1 MSRNPRKKNRK
12 VGKHES
18 DKALL
23 TTIIIMAI
31 FGAIMIFD
39 ASVYNANQVFND
51 QFYFLKFQLFWLFL
65 GGIGMFLASVIDYHK
80 ILKFSFPFLVGV
92 AISLVLVLVYGE
104 ATNGSK
110 RWFEIGSLPRIQPA
124 EFAKLAVVLY
134 YSSWLVKYQQS
145 FKKFEDAFKKG
156 FLKNFM
162 NFSIVLL
169 GISLLILL
177 EPDLGTAFI
186 ICLTS
191 FVMFFLSG
199 KDSAHTVG
207 TIGFLAVVAV
217 PLGIFAAILEPYR
230 ISRIQTY
237 LSLILKGEVADP
249 QGSGYQVQ
257 QILIG
262 IGSGGIWGKGFG
274 QSRQRFGYL
283 VENTAFTDSTF
294 AIILEEL
301 GLWGG
306 VLVVAGWIFFLW
318 RGFKIAKSSPDEQGK
333 YLAIGITVWLTCQAF
348 LNMAA
353 NVGLIPLTGIPLPFL
368 TYGGSSTIVSM
379 IALGLLLNISKYTKN
394 A

>member
-1 MSRNPRKKNRK
+1 MSRNPKKKNRK

-23 TTIIIMAI
+23 TTIIVMAI

-65 GGIGMFLASVIDYHK
+65 GGIGMYLVSVIDYHK

-134 YSSWLVKYQQS
+134 YSSWLVKNQQS
-145 FKKFEDAFKKG
+145 FKNFEDAFKKG
-156 FLKNFM
+156 FLKNFI

-186 ICLTS
+186 ICLTA

-199 KDSAHTVG
+199 KDRAHTVG

-217 PLGIFAAILEPYR
+217 PLGILAAILEPYR

-262 IGSGGIWGKGFG
+262 IGSGGVWGKGFG

-318 RGFKIAKSSPDEQGK
+318 RGFKIAKGSPDEQGK

-379 IALGLLLNISKYTKN
+379 IALGLLLNISKYTKD